1 MISAQNCARWKH
13 MKYHLPA
20 MAFGMI
26 VSHITQ
32 PFLSRHT
39 TLFLLEEGSPGVIKK
54 SLIGGGFAPSS
65 NPLTFSIPFLTETK
79 KYPLHMPSLE
89 VSQLL

>member
-13 MKYHLPA
+13 VKYHLPA
-20 MAFGMI
+20 MAVVMI

-32 PFLSRHT
+32 PFLSRHA
-39 TLFLLEEGSPGVIKK
+39 TLFLLEGAFPGGHQK

-65 NPLTFSIPFLTETK
+65 NLLTFSIPFLTEK
-79 KYPLHMPSLE
+79 VPLS
-89 VSQLL
+89 STFY

>member
-1 MISAQNCARWKH
+1 
-13 MKYHLPA
+13 MKCHLPA

-32 PFLSRHT
+32 PFLSRHA
-39 TLFLLEEGSPGVIKK
+39 TLFLLEGAFPGGHQK

-65 NPLTFSIPFLTETK
+65 SPLTFSIPFLTEK
-79 KYPLHMPSLE
+79 VPLS
-89 VSQLL
+89 STFY